1 MKSRVHANLT
11 YMSLYQSENNLNVE
25 LNAGDLFADTATFE
39 IFFKQYFISFCAY
52 CQFRF
57 GFDREQ
63 SKDIVHTSFV
73 KFWENRHVL
82 EPHSPVKPFLYKIV
96 NNSCLD
102 ILKHDKVKRAYV
114 SYQIQKGN
122 IQDCMNVFENVEI
135 KQLSDNIHA
144 AVGALPLQ
152 MQKIFKLCKYERMTY
167 AEVALTL
174 GLSIKTVEKQMGRAL
189 FKLRQKLSVY
199 LKCFIVILLSIR

>member
-1 MKSRVHANLT
+1 MSRYQNANNFNEGLT
-11 YMSLYQSENNLNVE
+11 
-25 LNAGDLFADTATFE
+25 AGDLFSDTATFE
-39 IFFKQYFISFCAY
+39 IFFKQNFISFCAY
-52 CQFRF
+52 CQFKF
-57 GFDREQ
+57 GFDPEQ
-63 SKDIVHTSFV
+63 SKDVVHTSFV

-82 EPHSPVKPFLYKIV
+82 EPHSPVKPFLYKII

-122 IQDCMNVFENVEI
+122 IQDCMNVLENVEF
-135 KQLSDNIHA
+135 KQLSEDIHA
-144 AVGALPLQ
+144 AVAALPLQ

-174 GLSIKTVEKQMGRAL
+174 NLSIKTVEKQMGRAL

-199 LKCFIVILLSIR
+199 LGCFLVALLSIV